1 MNCRNPKD
9 VEIRAHWSPMSGN
22 TELLVTQG
30 YQEFDSSQPY
40 SVVSEVVMTQ
50 VDRAKPISYDV
61 YPTFQLSNRNAQAL
75 MDQLWQ
81 CGVRPTEGK
90 GSAGQL
96 KAVEY
101 HLEDMRKLVF
111 NDQLK
116 K

>member
-1 MNCRNPKD
+1 MTGQ
-9 VEIRAHWSPMSGN
+9 VELI
-22 TELLVTQG
+22 VTQG

-40 SVVSEVVMTQ
+40 SVVGAVEMLEVNLGATLN
-50 VDRAKPISYDV
+50 YDV

-75 MDQLWQ
+75 MEQLWQ
-81 CGVRPTEGK
+81 CGIRPSEGK